1 MLNHLVETEA
11 IGPADVEAD
20 PDSMREAALADP
32 EDRVDLAVEADAA
45 VALAAE
51 AGKAADPV
59 AGSAAA
65 PSADDDVGRRGSWLA
80 PVDRSGLTVLNF
92 LVIFGVCLG

>member
-51 AGKAADPV
+51 AG
-59 AGSAAA
+59 
-65 PSADDDVGRRGSWLA
+65 
-80 PVDRSGLTVLNF
+80 
-92 LVIFGVCLG
+92 

>member
-1 MLNHLVETEA
+1 LLNHLVETEA

-45 VALAAE
+45 EALAAE

-59 AGSAAA
+59 AGKADLVVRAADSVDAAVEADPVVGSAVVE
-65 PSADDDVGRRGSWLA
+65 ADKADKWDNIR
-80 PVDRSGLTVLNF
+80 
-92 LVIFGVCLG
+92 